1 MDPTLPM
8 LRLPYDKKSF
18 PSFTYSRR
26 TIFWRNVAQYETRE
40 LRRNRILPWAVVH
53 NQNEP
58 HKKKKKDHHSLRCRN
73 RFVSLTS
80 WLFDS
85 DPIWLIRIPPGCSST
100 RKLHQKPTC
109 GPWPITRGFFLF
121 FFFSFIFF
129 HLFLCVR
136 SSIPLSLVGP
146 HFTWNLKS
154 FQFDSPEE
162 YKINI
167 SCPFSVFL
175 IASWLAGVC
184 YSLVMRNKG
193 MFFFENRQNRLRV
206 VVIEWLSRG
215 MFVFVTFF
223 SSDLMA
229 HERMILFSHWCRL
242 ILVFPC
248 DDLRACDRQSPAWH
262 NVSICFHVLV
272 K

>member
-121 FFFSFIFF
+121 FFFFF
-129 HLFLCVR
+129 HIFSFVFDFSLSDLYFMGSLYYDFYGDAQG
-136 SSIPLSLVGP
+136 ILSLTNPNVGQRTIIP
-146 HFTWNLKS
+146 QIWVRLVLFG
-154 FQFDSPEE
+154 
-162 YKINI
+162 
-167 SCPFSVFL
+167 PF
-175 IASWLAGVC
+175 
-184 YSLVMRNKG
+184 
-193 MFFFENRQNRLRV
+193 
-206 VVIEWLSRG
+206 
-215 MFVFVTFF
+215 
-223 SSDLMA
+223 
-229 HERMILFSHWCRL
+229 
-242 ILVFPC
+242 
-248 DDLRACDRQSPAWH
+248 
-262 NVSICFHVLV
+262 
-272 K
+272 